1 MSSKDVNNGAWVHPT
16 PPANT
21 ILLTHAKRRHVQRKI
36 RFPLLTHPTIK
47 QISTL
52 APYTEKTIH
61 LVVQIFEHDDVV
73 LAKVNPKKSYITE
86 NDGSKTVL
94 KDLPY
99 STDWKMIISQRRGVG
114 RKTIEKAVAD
124 THPRPE
130 TTLEGTLVL

>member
-1 MSSKDVNNGAWVHPT
+1 M
-16 PPANT
+16 
-21 ILLTHAKRRHVQRKI
+21 
-36 RFPLLTHPTIK
+36 
-47 QISTL
+47 
-52 APYTEKTIH
+52 
-61 LVVQIFEHDDVV
+61 QIFEHDDVV

-124 THPRPE
+124 TQPRPE